1 MNMQSNI
8 SKSILNHL
16 RDFNEATSQSSKWAE
31 NIYPKVNLPDDLN
44 CIYAGIYVA
53 HLKRWLYHASISNI
67 RIYFTE
73 HFKTHTEDIVRDA
86 LQFIGLSQ
94 QEVEKFTLNF
104 DASSVNTNSRI
115 KTQLLPHQQLTTALR
130 QELQKTFA
138 PYNVLLKN
146 LLDVE
151 LPW

>member
-31 NIYPKVNLPDDLN
+31 NIYPKVNLPDNLN

-53 HLKRWLYHASISNI
+53 HLKRFLYHASISNI

-73 HFKTHTEDIVRDA
+73 HFHLYTEPIVRDA
-86 LQFIGLSQ
+86 LQFIGVSSQ
-94 QEVEKFTLNF
+94 QLLHFTFNDLQTKF
-104 DASSVNTNSRI
+104 NSRPQR
-115 KTQLLPHQQLTTALR
+115 T
-130 QELQKTFA
+130 
-138 PYNVLLKN
+138 
-146 LLDVE
+146 
-151 LPW
+151 